1 MGADSE
7 GKQKLDRELVA
18 TDELFADVVQQAI
31 TVGEYEKAL
40 KTGPI
45 DKERIPLIGTGING
59 QAGRAPDRQITIFDS
74 SKMALQD
81 IALSRRALE
90 KAFEKSLAKEI

>member
-7 GKQKLDRELVA
+7 GKQKLDRKLVA

-74 SKMALQD
+74 SGIPCKALPY
-81 IALSRRALE
+81 AHRL
-90 KAFEKSLAKEI
+90 